1 MDGADR
7 FKGPI
12 GKEISG
18 REDGETAAFLIVAA
32 VDQQKFGL
40 VVAIE
45 QFAAAHGD
53 AVAVDRGRDQVSAA
67 QCLGS
72 EGQGL
77 SFIITF
83 TL

>member
-1 MDGADR
+1 MHGIDRLDGAVGE
-7 FKGPI
+7 KVG
-12 GKEISG
+12 G